1 MYMIDSLWKMSRY
14 GCIPI
19 LMALAGRQILRRYPK
34 EYSYYLWLLAF
45 GRLLL
50 PVFIEKPFG
59 VCPLR
64 YMGKAGDTDRTGV
77 LAVLYLAGV
86 CAVSGYFLA
95 QYVRT
100 RRQLLPAVR
109 EMKNIWR
116 CENISSAFVAGLIR
130 PRIVLPYGLEGT
142 ERWYVILHEK
152 MHIRRGDP
160 WMCILGTVTL
170 CLHWWN
176 PLVWYAVHKMYE
188 DMEMSCDEAVMK
200 ECASAER
207 IVYADILLKLSVEK
221 NICSGVGFG
230 ESHTERRIRNLLD
243 KKKKVPV
250 WFLLLLYLVVNLCV
264 RISFTVP
271 KAVEE
276 RDCRTMDGDCRI
288 CYLLNLDGMKGL
300 GHSALLLIDENGSGS
315 VLSYN
320 GMQYGLAE
328 CLAGR
333 KGIGKMMVYSLE
345 PQEVETLLR
354 TGDLETDGHGE
365 CDNFDRMLYRWV
377 SRIQYE
383 QIMDAAKIYVDAG
396 DRYEELYAAAARAEE
411 AKRPEAEGRMED
423 YLRQDLPRYQI
434 YTHNCD
440 TVARELLALVDEE
453 IRRYNVQE
461 QKLTPKGNYK
471 NMCACVSDQW
481 GIVRLG
487 RDTLVE
493 QALDASECFTVL
505 W

>member
-1 MYMIDSLWKMSRY
+1 MYMINCLWRMSLY
-14 GCIPI
+14 GCLPI
-19 LMALAGRQILRRYPK
+19 LMVLAGRQILCRYPK
-34 EYSYYLWLLAF
+34 EYSYYLWLLVL

-50 PVFIEKPFG
+50 PVFIEQPFG
-59 VCPLR
+59 IQSLR
-64 YMGKAGDTDRTGV
+64 YMGKAGSADRTGM
-77 LAVLYLAGV
+77 LTVLYLAGV

-95 QYVRT
+95 QYVRS
-100 RRQLLPAVR
+100 RRLLLTAVR

-116 CENISSAFVAGLIR
+116 CENIPSAFTAGLVR

-160 WMCILGTVTL
+160 WVCILGTAAL

-188 DMEMSCDEAVMK
+188 DMEMSCDEAVIK
-200 ECASAER
+200 ECASPER
-207 IVYADILLKLSVEK
+207 KIYSDILLRLSVQQSG
-221 NICSGVGFG
+221 CSGLCFG
-230 ESHTERRIRNLLD
+230 KSHTEQRIRNLLVR
-243 KKKKVPV
+243 KKKVRV
-250 WFLLLLYLVVNLCV
+250 WFLLLFYLTINLCV

-271 KAVEE
+271 GAVEE
-276 RDCRTMDGDCRI
+276 RGCRPADGECRV

-300 GHSALLLIDENGSGS
+300 GHSALLLIDEDGSGR

-328 CLAGR
+328 CLTGR
-333 KGIGKMMVYSLE
+333 EGIGKMMEYSLE
-345 PQEVETLLR
+345 PQEVEELLR
-354 TGDLETDGHGE
+354 TGDLKAGGYGE
-365 CDNFDRMLYRWV
+365 CDNFDRMLYRWI
-377 SRIQYE
+377 SKTQYE
-383 QIMDAAKIYVDAG
+383 QILDGAKAYVDAG
-396 DRYEELYAAAARAEE
+396 DRYEELYAEIVQAEE
-411 AKRPEAEGRMED
+411 AKRPEAEARMQN

-440 TVARELLALVDEE
+440 TVARELMALADEE

-471 NMCACVSDQW
+471 NMCACVSGQW
-481 GIVRLG
+481 GIARLG
-487 RDTLVE
+487 RDSLVE
-493 QALDASECFTVL
+493 QVLDF
-505 W
+505 